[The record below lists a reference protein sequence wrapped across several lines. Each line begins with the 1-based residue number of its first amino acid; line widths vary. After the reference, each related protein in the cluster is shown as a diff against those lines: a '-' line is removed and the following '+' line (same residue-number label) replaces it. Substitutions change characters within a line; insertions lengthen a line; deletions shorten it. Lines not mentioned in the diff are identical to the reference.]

1 MSVES
6 EKREEKERRILY
18 RKTTAGREERGK
30 DIGRGREEEEE
41 EIETRPWRTSRRPK

>member
-6 EKREEKERRILY
+6 KKREEKERRILC

-30 DIGRGREEEEE
+30 DIGRGREEGE